1 MKVQPTFRG
10 VFLAVTGAALLGM
23 VLGGLFGLAAGA
35 LAPKLFAQMM
45 IWPELEPLGTATVL
59 GAIAGVLL
67 GGGLGVFA
75 IAVQTVVQVFAREQN
90 DTPPTE

>member
-1 MKVQPTFRG
+1 MRVPLTFRG
-10 VFLAVTGAALLGM
+10 VFLAVTAAAMAGM

-35 LAPKLFAQMM
+35 LAPDFFAHTLM
-45 IWPELEPLGTATVL
+45 WTLLEPLPTATVL

-75 IAVQTVVQVFAREQN
+75 IAIQALHEVFGRRNAPRE
-90 DTPPTE
+90 E